1 MRRGGRSSVCCRRVV
16 ATLARF
22 DIDVTELDAYAH
34 RLRQISG
41 AGATAFTG
49 ISQKYRDLTLG
60 EAQRLVPVKTGQL
73 KSSIQ
78 KDMSEASKTGLSAG
92 WKVTAPHAAP
102 IEYGFVHYRSGKF
115 VGPFPYVRP
124 ALKKYRRPYME
135 ELAKAAKAQFGTK
148 LGTSR
153 PQLGSVPSLVNTTRH
168 PNV

>member
-1 MRRGGRSSVCCRRVV
+1 M

-22 DIDVTELDAYAH
+22 DIDVSELDAYAH

-49 ISQKYRDLTLG
+49 ISQKYRDLTFD
-60 EAQRLVPVKTGQL
+60 EARRLVPEKTGEL
-73 KSSIQ
+73 KRSIQ
-78 KDMSEASKTGLSAG
+78 KDQSEASKMGLSAG

-102 IEYGFVHYRSGKF
+102 IEYGHVLVAWGHRTNRWI
-115 VGPFPYVRP
+115 PPQPYVRP

-148 LGTSR
+148 LGVSR